1 MVTCPVPSVPP
12 HRRWGSRTG
21 PGPEQLGPGSCGHY
35 PSGFNYCGELV
46 SYWLAQHLLEWHFSQ
61 EFINGSRCGC
71 SSKRQ
76 DRCSQVYPVMSLFR
90 APLPAFLSSGI
101 SSPSLFGFVHPFSWG
116 AFLEKKHPPPMAH
129 ICRGANA
136 NLHLGC

>member
-12 HRRWGSRTG
+12 HRRGGTVAG
-21 PGPEQLGPGSCGHY
+21 PGPEQLANSRGCDPLW
-35 PSGFNYCGELV
+35 FQLLWRAREL
-46 SYWLAQHLLEWHFSQ
+46 LAGTAFIRWHFSQ
-61 EFINGSRCGC
+61 EFINASRSGR

-76 DRCSQVYPVMSLFR
+76 DRCSQVYLR

-101 SSPSLFGFVHPFSWG
+101 SSPSLFGFVHPLSWG
-116 AFLEKKHPPPMAH
+116 AFLQKKHPPPMAH